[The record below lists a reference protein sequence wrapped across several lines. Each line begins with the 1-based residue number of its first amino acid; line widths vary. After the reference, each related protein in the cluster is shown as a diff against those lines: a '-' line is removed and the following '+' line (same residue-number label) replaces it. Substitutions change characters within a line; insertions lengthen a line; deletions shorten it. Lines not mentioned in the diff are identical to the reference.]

1 MRLSRASAIAVFAIT
16 RLAETEPVEPRQGR
30 DLAEELGVPADSL
43 LKVLQQLVRSG
54 LLISS
59 RGRAGGFRLSRPPD
73 AISLLDIVEAV
84 DGAIEGRLL
93 STSDIRGMTNT
104 KAAIEVA
111 FEETVRSVRGLLAKT
126 TVRDL
131 MNHAT

>member
-16 RLAETEPVEPRQGR
+16 RLAESEPKEPRQGR
-30 DLAEELGVPADSL
+30 DLAQELGVPADSL

-59 RGRAGGFRLSRPPD
+59 RGRSGGFRLSRPPE

-93 STSDIRGMTNT
+93 SASDIRGMTNT
-104 KAAIEVA
+104 KAGIELA

-126 TVRDL
+126 SVRNL